1 MDRVGNLRPHRNP
14 VFNSIS
20 LDLRFAVAG
29 IVTAQHLGKATA
41 LFGGIGAL
49 GDDETE
55 RWVIFPADAL

>member
-1 MDRVGNLRPHRNP
+1 MNRVGNLRPHPNP

-20 LDLRFAVAG
+20 LNLRFAVAS

-41 LFGGIGAL
+41 LFSGISAL
-49 GDDETE
+49 DNDETE

>member
-1 MDRVGNLRPHRNP
+1 MNGVGNLRPHPNP
-14 VFNSIS
+14 MFNSIS
-20 LDLRFAVAG
+20 FNLRFAVAS

-49 GDDETE
+49 GNDDAE